1 MKHTHTLL
9 PLSITLA
16 ALLLLSSCTAPARD
30 TINTTTV
37 TTTATITT
45 TAPEN
50 TYRPDLFWASNAII
64 DASLKPVNLVAM
76 PNVYASEKPVPC
88 IVWVFILAEDQWTIA
103 ESFIPT
109 DYFSSLGWEIL
120 PDSALDHIEL
130 FYPRGGEVIVAV
142 PDGKALFD
150 FDINDLMEYY
160 NLDPA
165 LLDNDQILVQ
175 ITQCIIKKDVQ

>member
-1 MKHTHTLL
+1 MKRILSL
-9 PLSITLA
+9 SLSITLA
-16 ALLLLSSCTAPARD
+16 ALLLTACAAPAGD

-37 TTTATITT
+37 TTTATTT

-50 TYRPDLFWASNAII
+50 TYRPDLNWAPGDYLVDAQVKPVNIAAMGNAII
-64 DASLKPVNLVAM
+64 SK
-76 PNVYASEKPVPC
+76 KPVPC
-88 IVWVFILAEDQWTIA
+88 IVWVSVLKEDQWTVA

-130 FYPRGGEVIVAV
+130 FYPRGGEVIVVA

-160 NLDPA
+160 DLDPA
-165 LLDNDQILVQ
+165 LLDNDQIHVQ